1 MTAVVFEVLAIA
13 ALVVV
18 NGLLSMSEAAVISAR
33 KPLLGALAKE
43 GRRNADVALSL
54 ARDPGPFLST
64 VQVGITL
71 LGVLSGAVG
80 GATLAGE
87 LAGYLRPLPWIGG
100 SAYEI
105 ALSVVVLAIAFLSV
119 VIGELVPKRL
129 ALADAERVACA
140 VAPPMR
146 ALSRMMRPVVRALSW
161 SSSAVLRL
169 ARYSVPPETPVTDK
183 EIRFMI
189 DEGVERGV
197 IHQAERELVERVFR
211 LGDRTVGQ
219 IMVPR
224 TRIAWVDLHAT
235 ESELRTELQTLRHSR
250 VLVCEGNLDSVVGFV
265 RVRELLLD
273 AVKSG
278 KIHLQAHVQSPLYVP
293 ETVKALTLLDEV
305 QRKSCHLAVIVDEF
319 GGTAGLVTVNDI
331 AQALVGDLPFDE
343 NVREPGAVLR
353 PDGSWVVDGALPPD
367 QLYAH
372 LGMPQSRAHDDPA
385 FETVAGLVLNAVG
398 RVPRRGER
406 VTVGTLSIEVLEMD
420 RNRIDKVL
428 VRRVEGAAQ

>member
-13 ALVVV
+13 ALVVI
-18 NGLLSMSEAAVISAR
+18 NGVLSMSEAAVIAAR

-43 GRRNADVALSL
+43 GRRNAGVALSL

-71 LGVLSGAVG
+71 LGVLSGAIG

-87 LAGYLRPLPWIGG
+87 LAGYLRALPWIEG

-105 ALSVVVLAIAFLSV
+105 ALSVVVLTVAFFSV

-129 ALADAERVACA
+129 ALANAERVACS
-140 VAPPMR
+140 VAPPMQV
-146 ALSRMMRPVVRALSW
+146 LSRLMRPVVRALSW
-161 SSSAVLRL
+161 SSSAVLKL
-169 ARYSVPPETPVTDK
+169 ARYSAPPEAPVTDK

-189 DEGVERGV
+189 DEGVEQGV

-235 ESELRTELQTLRHSR
+235 ESELRLELQSLRHSR
-250 VLVCEGNLDSVVGFV
+250 VLVCEGNLDSIVGFV

-278 KIHLQAHVQSPLYVP
+278 KIHLQAHVQAPLYVP
-293 ETVKALTLLDEV
+293 ESMKALTLLDEV

-343 NVREPGAVLR
+343 TTRGPGAVLR
-353 PDGSWVVDGALPPD
+353 PDGSWLVDGALPSD

-372 LGMPQSRAHDDPA
+372 LGMPQVRAHGDPA

-406 VTVGTLSIEVLEMD
+406 VTVGPLSIEVLEMD

-428 VRRVEGAAQ
+428 VRRAEAATR

>member
-1 MTAVVFEVLAIA
+1 MTAVVLEVLAIV
-13 ALVVV
+13 ALIVI
-18 NGLLSMSEAAVISAR
+18 NGLLSMSETAVIAAR

-43 GRRNADVALSL
+43 GRRNANIALSL

-87 LAGYLRPLPWIGG
+87 LAGYLRALPWIGG

-105 ALSVVVLAIAFLSV
+105 ALSVIVLAIAFLSV

-129 ALADAERVACA
+129 ALADAERVACT
-140 VAPPMR
+140 VAPTMR
-146 ALSRMMRPVVRALSW
+146 TLSRLMQPVVRMLSW

-169 ARYSVPPETPVTDK
+169 ARYSAPPEAPVTDM

-189 DEGVERGV
+189 EEGVQRGV
-197 IHQAERELVERVFR
+197 IHQAEMELVEKVFR

-235 ESELRTELQTLRHSR
+235 ESELRTQLQSIRHSR
-250 VLVCEGNLDSVVGFV
+250 VLVCEGSLDSVVGFV

-278 KIHLQAHVQSPLYVP
+278 KIHLRAHVQAPLYVP
-293 ETVKALTLLDEV
+293 ETMKALTLLDDV

-343 NVREPGAVLR
+343 ATRGPGAVVR
-353 PDGSWVVDGALPPD
+353 PDGSWLVDGALP
-367 QLYAH
+367 LEELRAR
-372 LGMPQSRAHDDPA
+372 LGLPQAGAQEDAA
-385 FETVAGLVLNAVG
+385 FETVAGLVLHAVG

-406 VTVGTLSIEVLEMD
+406 VTVGPLNIEVLEMD

-428 VRRVEGAAQ
+428 VRRLEGATR